1 MRKTIL
7 IITLGLLLL
16 LSSCDNTTAS
26 GGVSL
31 PDWMYST
38 EARTVAE
45 LSEAIASAAAE
56 ENTGKEVIV
65 SIPSG
70 TTIEAEELIEVSGK
84 VKLIIKDKAEIT
96 STDTIFDVTSGSIM
110 TIEGNGTLDAGS
122 QPVIENAG
130 ALTITGGSYTTTGS
144 VAISGSGSVTVPES
158 STASFAVASTGSVFS
173 SSSDLSIKGGTYNVD
188 NKDFIALCA
197 VGYMPQEIA
206 DSDPARY
213 EVGWSDAKI
222 VADIIN
228 GLSQENFQTDI
239 KTIIDAVSGAL
250 AEGNTPAGEGGTGTG
265 ENGGEGSTRLGIGTG
280 TASDLTRVAAAD
292 NTLTITGGTNGTP
305 YTLTFDDYT
314 HGFKDPKFATVVS
327 GTATLDITIPT
338 TTTTIPSTLDYAITC
353 TDVTVEIDGH
363 TVVINLSK
371 STGKVEIS
379 QSGADFQLLIKYPT
393 VGENALKVKSDNRA
407 ESTVDWTVIIDEEL
421 LDPQSSASTG
431 SGSTGN

>member
-38 EARTVAE
+38 EARTEAE
-45 LSEAIASAAAE
+45 LIAALEGSSGEGEAI
-56 ENTGKEVIV
+56 V
-65 SIPSG
+65 SVPSG
-70 TTIEAEELIEVSGK
+70 TAIELTDTIDVSGS
-84 VKLIIKDKAEIT
+84 VKLIISENAEIT
-96 STDTIFDVTSGSIM
+96 SSRSIFSIASGSTM
-110 TIEGNGTLDAGS
+110 TIEGKGTLDAGNQS
-122 QPVIENAG
+122 VIENAG

-173 SSSDLSIKGGTYNVD
+173 GSSDLSIKGGTYNVD

-228 GLSQENFQTDI
+228 GLSQENVQQDLA
-239 KTIIDAVSGAL
+239 TILSSLTASG
-250 AEGNTPAGEGGTGTG
+250 EEGGTGTG
-265 ENGGEGSTRLGIGTG
+265 ESGNDGSTQTG
-280 TASDLTRVAAAD
+280 TASVSPRVAVAG
-292 NTLTITGGTNGTP
+292 NTLTITEETDGSF
-305 YTLTFDDYT
+305 TLEFDDYT
-314 HGFKDPKFATVVS
+314 HGFKDPDFATVVS
-327 GTATLDITIPT
+327 GTAVMTIALPSSGSAQASY
-338 TTTTIPSTLDYAITC
+338 TISC
-353 TDVTVEIDGH
+353 TDVTVDVDGH
-363 TVVINLSK
+363 TVVINLE
-371 STGKVEIS
+371 STTGDI
-379 QSGADFQLLIKYPT
+379 QINTSGTSPQIQIMYPEVAD
-393 VGENALKVKSDNRA
+393 NALRVRSDGGTGN
-407 ESTVDWTVIIDEEL
+407 TVNWSEVEDL
-421 LDPQSSASTG
+421 LDAQASITPSASTG
-431 SGSTGN
+431 SGSAGN

>member
-7 IITLGLLLL
+7 IITLGLLLA
-16 LSSCDNTTAS
+16 LSSCDNTTS
-26 GGVSL
+26 GEVGL

-38 EARTVAE
+38 EVKTEAE
-45 LSEAIASAAAE
+45 LKDALKGTSED
-56 ENTGKEVIV
+56 KEIIV
-65 SIPSG
+65 SVPSG
-70 TTIEAEELIEVSGK
+70 TTIEVKDTIDVSGK
-84 VKLIIKDKAEIT
+84 NVKLILSDKAEIK
-96 STDTIFDVTSGSIM
+96 SDKTIFSIHAKSTM
-110 TIEGNGTLDAGS
+110 TIEGQGTLDAGS
-122 QPVIENAG
+122 QAIISNAG
-130 ALTITGGSYTTTGS
+130 SLTISGGSYTTTDS
-144 VAISGSGSVTVPES
+144 VAVDGNGSVTVSES
-158 STASFAVASTGSVFS
+158 SSASFTVSSTGTVFDS
-173 SSSDLSIKGGTYNVD
+173 SATLSIKGGTYNVKLSAD
-188 NKDFIALCA
+188 LCA
-197 VGYMPQEIA
+197 IGYMAQPVDE
-206 DSDPARY
+206 DSKEY
-213 EVGWSDAKI
+213 KVKWSDAKI

-228 GLSQENFQTDI
+228 GLSQSNFQEDI
-239 KTIIDAVSGAL
+239 KTIIDAVAEAL
-250 AEGNTPAGEGGTGTG
+250 GQGNDTPAGEGGTETGGTGEG
-265 ENGGEGSTRLGIGTG
+265 ENGGNTQPGTDIGASSVATRE
-280 TASDLTRVAAAD
+280 SAAN
-292 NTLTITGGTNGTP
+292 NTLAITGGTNNTP

-393 VGENALKVKSDNRA
+393 VGKGALKVKSDNRA